1 MATKHPDSAPR
12 LGGVLISNQVVAEL
26 LEQLRN
32 GIWQDTDHLPPEL
45 ELANR
50 LNVSRTVVRDAL
62 SELERAGYIER
73 VRGIG
78 TVINRDVVNLARR
91 MDQKFEFTQMIRAR
105 GMQPN
110 SDDLRVSRHTADADA
125 AQALNISLDT
135 LQPEKFAYLTRRGN
149 LRDTLDGI
157 AAAEA
162 AGFEHLKLNC
172 VLMGG
177 VNDDEIE
184 DFVRLTQ
191 VRPISVRFI
200 ELMPMG
206 ACVGWDKARFLSAGA
221 VLDRVPELEPAG
233 TDGVSRLYRIPGAAG
248 TVGLIEPMS
257 HAFCAECSRI
267 RITAD
272 GKLKPCLH
280 ADMEIALRGLHGEAL
295 LDAIR
300 QGIARK
306 PERHALTR
314 DGQSHAGR
322 CMSEIGG

>member
-1 MATKHPDSAPR
+1 MATKHLDSASR

-135 LQPEKFAYLTRRGN
+135 PVYYICRR
-149 LRDTLDGI
+149 
-157 AAAEA
+157 
-162 AGFEHLKLNC
+162 
-172 VLMGG
+172 VLADNTP
-177 VNDDEIE
+177 VL
-184 DFVRLTQ
+184 FST
-191 VRPISVRFI
+191 ISCHARCSAPPA
-200 ELMPMG
+200 PM
-206 ACVGWDKARFLSAGA
+206 
-221 VLDRVPELEPAG
+221 
-233 TDGVSRLYRIPGAAG
+233 
-248 TVGLIEPMS
+248 
-257 HAFCAECSRI
+257 
-267 RITAD
+267 
-272 GKLKPCLH
+272 
-280 ADMEIALRGLHGEAL
+280 
-295 LDAIR
+295 
-300 QGIARK
+300 
-306 PERHALTR
+306 ALTSPAPFSIFWMKR
-314 DGQSHAGR
+314 AEFRFPAPLPIYAPPWGTPPCAMPWPCSVIR
-322 CMSEIGG
+322 PCWN

>member
-135 LQPEKFAYLTRRGN
+135 PVYYICRR
-149 LRDTLDGI
+149 
-157 AAAEA
+157 
-162 AGFEHLKLNC
+162 
-172 VLMGG
+172 VLAD
-177 VNDDEIE
+177 N
-184 DFVRLTQ
+184 T
-191 VRPISVRFI
+191 P
-200 ELMPMG
+200 
-206 ACVGWDKARFLSAGA
+206 
-221 VLDRVPELEPAG
+221 VLFSTDIVPCSLF
-233 TDGVSRLYRIPGAAG
+233 G
-248 TVGLIEPMS
+248 TV
-257 HAFCAECSRI
+257 
-267 RITAD
+267 
-272 GKLKPCLH
+272 
-280 ADMEIALRGLHGEAL
+280 
-295 LDAIR
+295 
-300 QGIARK
+300 
-306 PERHALTR
+306 RHALALQR
-314 DGQSHAGR
+314 DQALLELSETCYSRLCRPVLR
-322 CMSEIGG
+322 CRTFYTDFFDFALVRKLV

>member
-135 LQPEKFAYLTRRGN
+135 PVYYICRR
-149 LRDTLDGI
+149 
-157 AAAEA
+157 
-162 AGFEHLKLNC
+162 
-172 VLMGG
+172 VL
-177 VNDDEIE
+177 
-184 DFVRLTQ
+184 
-191 VRPISVRFI
+191 
-200 ELMPMG
+200 
-206 ACVGWDKARFLSAGA
+206 
-221 VLDRVPELEPAG
+221 
-233 TDGVSRLYRIPGAAG
+233 
-248 TVGLIEPMS
+248 
-257 HAFCAECSRI
+257 
-267 RITAD
+267 AD
-272 GKLKPCLH
+272 NTPV
-280 ADMEIALRGLHGEAL
+280 
-295 LDAIR
+295 
-300 QGIARK
+300 
-306 PERHALTR
+306 RHALALQR
-314 DGQSHAGR
+314 DQALLELSETCYSRLCRPVLR
-322 CMSEIGG
+322 CRTFYTDFFDFALVRKLV

>member
-135 LQPEKFAYLTRRGN
+135 PVYYICRRVLADN
-149 LRDTLDGI
+149 TPVLFSTFWMKR
-157 AAAEA
+157 AEFRFPA
-162 AGFEHLKLNC
+162 PLPIYAPPWGTPPC
-172 VLMGG
+172 AMPWPCSV
-177 VNDDEIE
+177 I
-184 DFVRLTQ
+184 
-191 VRPISVRFI
+191 RP
-200 ELMPMG
+200 
-206 ACVGWDKARFLSAGA
+206 CWN
-221 VLDRVPELEPAG
+221 
-233 TDGVSRLYRIPGAAG
+233 
-248 TVGLIEPMS
+248 
-257 HAFCAECSRI
+257 
-267 RITAD
+267 
-272 GKLKPCLH
+272 
-280 ADMEIALRGLHGEAL
+280 
-295 LDAIR
+295 
-300 QGIARK
+300 
-306 PERHALTR
+306 
-314 DGQSHAGR
+314 
-322 CMSEIGG
+322 

>member
-125 AQALNISLDT
+125 A
-135 LQPEKFAYLTRRGN
+135 G
-149 LRDTLDGI
+149 LRNHHL
-157 AAAEA
+157 AAESLRFNLLDKGVEDRPRARSDA
-162 AGFEHLKLNC
+162 AGRHT
-172 VLMGG
+172 
-177 VNDDEIE
+177 DDDPNIAEPFAQG
-184 DFVRLTQ
+184 DLPLHPVADRLQFFQRFHTVFRSFLLTSLGLSSKVR
-191 VRPISVRFI
+191 
-200 ELMPMG
+200 
-206 ACVGWDKARFLSAGA
+206 
-221 VLDRVPELEPAG
+221 
-233 TDGVSRLYRIPGAAG
+233 
-248 TVGLIEPMS
+248 
-257 HAFCAECSRI
+257 
-267 RITAD
+267 
-272 GKLKPCLH
+272 
-280 ADMEIALRGLHGEAL
+280 
-295 LDAIR
+295 
-300 QGIARK
+300 
-306 PERHALTR
+306 
-314 DGQSHAGR
+314 
-322 CMSEIGG
+322 

>member
-91 MDQKFEFTQMIRAR
+91 MDQKFEFTQMIQAR

-135 LQPEKFAYLTRRGN
+135 PVYYICRRLLADNTPVLFSTDIVPCSLFGTTR
-149 LRDTLDGI
+149 TDGI
-157 AAAEA
+157 
-162 AGFEHLKLNC
+162 
-172 VLMGG
+172 
-177 VNDDEIE
+177 
-184 DFVRLTQ
+184 DFT
-191 VRPISVRFI
+191 RPIFDILDEACGIQVSSTITHVRAA
-200 ELMPMG
+200 MG
-206 ACVGWDKARFLSAGA
+206 DPA
-221 VLDRVPELEPAG
+221 V
-233 TDGVSRLYRIPGAAG
+233 
-248 TVGLIEPMS
+248 
-257 HAFCAECSRI
+257 
-267 RITAD
+267 
-272 GKLKPCLH
+272 
-280 ADMEIALRGLHGEAL
+280 
-295 LDAIR
+295 
-300 QGIARK
+300 
-306 PERHALTR
+306 RHALALQR
-314 DGQSHAGR
+314 DQALLELSETCYSRLCRPVLR
-322 CMSEIGG
+322 CRTFYTDFFDFALVRKLV

>member
-135 LQPEKFAYLTRRGN
+135 PVYYICRRCWRITPQYYF
-149 LRDTLDGI
+149 L
-157 AAAEA
+157 
-162 AGFEHLKLNC
+162 
-172 VLMGG
+172 
-177 VNDDEIE
+177 
-184 DFVRLTQ
+184 
-191 VRPISVRFI
+191 PISCHARCSAPPA
-200 ELMPMG
+200 PM
-206 ACVGWDKARFLSAGA
+206 
-221 VLDRVPELEPAG
+221 
-233 TDGVSRLYRIPGAAG
+233 
-248 TVGLIEPMS
+248 
-257 HAFCAECSRI
+257 
-267 RITAD
+267 
-272 GKLKPCLH
+272 
-280 ADMEIALRGLHGEAL
+280 
-295 LDAIR
+295 
-300 QGIARK
+300 
-306 PERHALTR
+306 ALTSPAPFSIFWMKR
-314 DGQSHAGR
+314 AEFRFPAPLPIYAPPWGTPPCAMPWPCSVIR
-322 CMSEIGG
+322 PCWN